1 MSLRTSKFTESKSVR
16 NRLSES
22 LEDIDY
28 LSEED
33 VSVFGE
39 EDIIL
44 VEYEDTHKTT
54 LKKGN
59 KSRRKVQGH
68 KQKNSAD
75 DLDYRDIDTDDDLK
89 VPEAIVID
97 FDTPT
102 RKLVMK
108 SRVDLKRVNLR
119 QQMEELTRESRRTK
133 LKLKQKRKPAMEE
146 EEEDVDEE
154 NDDNEVSPSLA
165 DLMAKRSNLSRRLA
179 DQRKKSHKRLRS

>member
-1 MSLRTSKFTESKSVR
+1 MSLRTSKFTESKSVK

-44 VEYEDTHKTT
+44 VEYDDTHKAT

-59 KSRRKVQGH
+59 KSRRKVQAH

-108 SRVDLKRVNLR
+108 SRVDLKRVNL
-119 QQMEELTRESRRTK
+119 QMDEISRESRRTN
-133 LKLKQKRKPAMEE
+133 LKLKQKRKLAREE
-146 EEEDVDEE
+146 EEIVDEE
-154 NDDNEVSPSLA
+154 DDDEVSPSLA

>member
-1 MSLRTSKFTESKSVR
+1 MSLRTSKFTESKSVK

-108 SRVDLKRVNLR
+108 SRVDLKRVNL
-119 QQMEELTRESRRTK
+119 QMEEISRESRRTN
-133 LKLKQKRKPAMEE
+133 LKLKQKRKLAK

-154 NDDNEVSPSLA
+154 DDDDEVSPSLA

-179 DQRKKSHKRLRS
+179 DQRKKCHKRLRS

>member
-1 MSLRTSKFTESKSVR
+1 MSLRTSKFTESKSVK

-68 KQKNSAD
+68 KEKNSAD
-75 DLDYRDIDTDDDLK
+75 DLDYRDIDTD

-108 SRVDLKRVNLR
+108 SRVDLERVNLR
-119 QQMEELTRESRRTK
+119 QQMEEISRESRRTN
-133 LKLKQKRKPAMEE
+133 LKLKQKRKPARE
-146 EEEDVDEE
+146 EEEDDVDEE
-154 NDDNEVSPSLA
+154 DDDDEVSPSLA

>member
-1 MSLRTSKFTESKSVR
+1 MSLRTSKFTESKSVK

-75 DLDYRDIDTDDDLK
+75 DLEYRDIDTDDDLK

-108 SRVDLKRVNLR
+108 SRVDLKRVNL
-119 QQMEELTRESRRTK
+119 QMEEISRESRRTN
-133 LKLKQKRKPAMEE
+133 LKLKQKRKLARE

-154 NDDNEVSPSLA
+154 DDDDEVSPSLA
-165 DLMAKRSNLSRRLA
+165 DLMAKRSKLSRRLA
-179 DQRKKSHKRLRS
+179 DQRKKSYKRLRS

>member
-1 MSLRTSKFTESKSVR
+1 MSLRTSKFTESQSVK

-75 DLDYRDIDTDDDLK
+75 DLDTDDDLK

-108 SRVDLKRVNLR
+108 SRVDLKRINL
-119 QQMEELTRESRRTK
+119 QMEELSRESRRTN
-133 LKLKQKRKPAMEE
+133 LKLKQKRKLARE

-154 NDDNEVSPSLA
+154 DDDDEVSPSLA

>member
-1 MSLRTSKFTESKSVR
+1 MSLRTSKFTESKSVK

-59 KSRRKVQGH
+59 NSRRKVQGH

-75 DLDYRDIDTDDDLK
+75 DLDYIDIDTD

-108 SRVDLKRVNLR
+108 SRVDLKRVNL
-119 QQMEELTRESRRTK
+119 QMGEISRESRRTN
-133 LKLKQKRKPAMEE
+133 LKLKQKRKLAGRRRRMWMKKMTMRCLPA
-146 EEEDVDEE
+146 
-154 NDDNEVSPSLA
+154 SPI
-165 DLMAKRSNLSRRLA
+165 
-179 DQRKKSHKRLRS
+179 